1 MTGQGNSPEN
11 AVEPKGVGNRVMLT
25 VAWLAVAAVVILV
38 IALGFLVLRAM
49 GIL

>member
-1 MTGQGNSPEN
+1 MTEQENSPEN
-11 AVEPKGVGNRVMLT
+11 DVEPKDVGNRVMLT